1 MKKEEAQSTSQ
12 VLEIIELPHALSD
25 SESTLPVQFVLP
37 QRAFNTASQI
47 FNNDWEI
54 NPSRY

>member
-12 VLEIIELPHALSD
+12 ALEVVELPHALSD

-37 QRAFNTASQI
+37 QRSFNTASQI
-47 FNNDWEI
+47 FNND
-54 NPSRY
+54 